1 MADGQP
7 EMIPMPDPAGPDPR
21 GAPPESFERKL
32 SPEEEQNLLV
42 NFMGNMYGETKKLD
56 GNIVGESATLGRG
69 RSEKIKQQIEQVISQ
84 PQQSVSQPVQ
94 TAPVPQPVVQQP
106 QVQVQQPIIP
116 EPQIVEQS
124 QADDS
129 QMIFSFDVNEKDE
142 LFDLIKN
149 ISTRIDKLHRKVDDL
164 LKSDKN
170 SKVTSLPIKKSSK
183 KKSVE
188 PKRET

>member
-1 MADGQP
+1 MAEGQP
-7 EMIPMPDPAGPDPR
+7 EMIPMPGGMPPDSRGPM
-21 GAPPESFERKL
+21 PESFEKKL

-42 NFMGNMYGETKKLD
+42 NFMGSMYGETKKLD

-84 PQQSVSQPVQ
+84 PQQSVPQPVQ

-106 QVQVQQPIIP
+106 QVQQVQQV
-116 EPQIVEQS
+116 VEQP
-124 QADDS
+124 QANDS
-129 QMIFSFDVNEKDE
+129 QMTFSFDINEKDQ
-142 LFDLIKN
+142 LFDLIKTL
-149 ISTRIDKLHRKVDDL
+149 STRIDKLHRKVDDL